1 MKKSPS
7 PLRSL
12 ARQLAVVQA
21 EARALGIFVD
31 DRELLACRRCGLAE
45 DVSFAGLLITNC
57 STDPVEDTGL
67 RFEEITS
74 GKFRCP
80 KCGAT
85 VTVASENAILKTKQV
100 KRKPRK

>member
-1 MKKSPS
+1 MKKCPP

-12 ARQLAVVQA
+12 ARQLAAVQA
-21 EARALGIFVD
+21 EARSLGMFVD
-31 DRELLACRRCGLAE
+31 DRELLTCRRCGLAE
-45 DVSFAGLLITNC
+45 DVSIAGLLITNC
-57 STDPVEDTGL
+57 SIDSGEDTGL

-74 GKFRCP
+74 GKFLCP

-85 VTVASENAILKTKQV
+85 VTEASEKTASKTKQA

>member
-1 MKKSPS
+1 MKRCLP

-21 EARALGIFVD
+21 EARSLGMFVD
-31 DRELLACRRCGLAE
+31 DRELLACPHCGLAE
-45 DVSFAGLLITNC
+45 DVSFAGLLITSC
-57 STDPVEDTGL
+57 LSVSGEDTGL
-67 RFEEITS
+67 RFEEIMS

-85 VTVASENAILKTKQV
+85 VTEDSEKAIPKTRQA

>member
-1 MKKSPS
+1 MKKSPA

-12 ARQLAVVQA
+12 ARRLVAIQA
-21 EARALGIFVD
+21 EARGLGMFVD
-31 DRELLACRRCGLAE
+31 DRELLACRRCGLTE
-45 DVSFAGLLITNC
+45 DVSFAGLLITSC
-57 STDPVEDTGL
+57 LPVLGEDTGL

-85 VTVASENAILKTKQV
+85 VTEASEKTASKTKQA

>member
-1 MKKSPS
+1 MKKSS
-7 PLRSL
+7 TPLRSL

-21 EARALGIFVD
+21 EARSLGMFVD
-31 DRELLACRRCGLAE
+31 DRELLACPHCGLAE
-45 DVSFAGLLITNC
+45 DVSFTGLLITSC
-57 STDPVEDTGL
+57 SPVSGEDTGL

-85 VTVASENAILKTKQV
+85 VTEASEKTASKTKQA

>member
-1 MKKSPS
+1 MKKSPT
-7 PLRSL
+7 PLRLL

-21 EARALGIFVD
+21 EARTLGMFVD

-57 STDPVEDTGL
+57 STDSGEDTGL

-80 KCGAT
+80 KCGTT
-85 VTVASENAILKTKQV
+85 VTEASERPASKAKQA

>member
-1 MKKSPS
+1 MKKNPA
-7 PLRSL
+7 PLRTL

-57 STDPVEDTGL
+57 SIDLGEDTGL
-67 RFEEITS
+67 RFEEVTS

-85 VTVASENAILKTKQV
+85 VTEASDKTASKTKQA
-100 KRKPRK
+100 KRKSRK

>member
-1 MKKSPS
+1 MKKSPT

-12 ARQLAVVQA
+12 ARQLAIVQV
-21 EARALGIFVD
+21 EARTLGMFVD

-57 STDPVEDTGL
+57 STDSGEDTGL
-67 RFEEITS
+67 RFKEITS

-80 KCGAT
+80 KCGAIMT
-85 VTVASENAILKTKQV
+85 EASEKTATKTKQA
-100 KRKPRK
+100 KRKSRK

>member
-1 MKKSPS
+1 MKKSRA

-12 ARQLAVVQA
+12 ARHLVALQA
-21 EARALGIFVD
+21 EARALGMFVD

-57 STDPVEDTGL
+57 SPVSGEDTGL
-67 RFEEITS
+67 RFVEITS

-85 VTVASENAILKTKQV
+85 LIEPSERPTPKAKLA

>member
-1 MKKSPS
+1 MKKSPT
-7 PLRSL
+7 PLRLL

-21 EARALGIFVD
+21 EARTLGMFVD

-67 RFEEITS
+67 SFEEITS

-85 VTVASENAILKTKQV
+85 VTEASEKTASKTKQA
-100 KRKPRK
+100 KRKSRK

>member
-1 MKKSPS
+1 MKKSPT
-7 PLRSL
+7 PLRLL

-21 EARALGIFVD
+21 EARTLGMFVD

-45 DVSFAGLLITNC
+45 DVSIAGLLITNC
-57 STDPVEDTGL
+57 STDSGEDTGL

-85 VTVASENAILKTKQV
+85 VTEAFEKATPKTKQV

>member
-1 MKKSPS
+1 MKKSPT
-7 PLRSL
+7 PLRLL

-21 EARALGIFVD
+21 EARTLGMFVD

-57 STDPVEDTGL
+57 STDSGEDTGL
-67 RFEEITS
+67 RFKEITS

-85 VTVASENAILKTKQV
+85 VTVASEKENPKTKQV

>member
-1 MKKSPS
+1 MKKSPT
-7 PLRSL
+7 PLRLL

-21 EARALGIFVD
+21 EARTLGMFVD

-45 DVSFAGLLITNC
+45 DVSIAGLLITNC
-57 STDPVEDTGL
+57 STDSGEDTGL

-85 VTVASENAILKTKQV
+85 VTEASEKTASKTKQA
-100 KRKPRK
+100 KRKSRK